1 MEVFVVRHGKTDWN
15 KECKFQGAQDIPLNE
30 EGRAAAVKLA
40 ERLKDVHFDE
50 IFSSPLSR
58 AYETACII
66 STGSLSL
73 SKGVLKIDLLKEIS
87 FGEGEGV
94 PFDKWMNTDEPRK
107 YFFDEPAKY
116 VPPKGGETFESGI
129 ERMAEFVHTVLEPY
143 YNKNPDARIMVVAHG
158 AILAALMCVLENRG
172 VEHFWG
178 NGLKGNCEETIY
190 KYDGNSWM
198 LESEEKPQE
207 NPYVKMAKK
216 GTDMGTGNGSASIIQ
231 KSDSDSIEKTA
242 SVLKE
247 GGVVII
253 PTDTVYGFSGIVGN
267 GSDDRIRA
275 LKGRAETKPLI
286 QLIAC
291 PEELKKYTD
300 DVVPEKLLQ
309 KWPGALT
316 IIVNTKPGVGGP
328 GASTIAFRCPGDEWL
343 RKVISLCGAPIYST
357 SVNRS
362 GQPVLDTQTSIIEEF
377 QPEVDLIVK
386 DGDKKGALPSTLV
399 SITDGKINVLRQGA
413 VSIDF

>member
-1 MEVFVVRHGKTDWN
+1 MELYIVRHGKTDWN

-40 ERLKDVHFDE
+40 ERLKNVHFDE

-66 STGSLSL
+66 SHGAQ
-73 SKGVLKIDLLKEIS
+73 GVLKNDLLKEIS

-94 PFDKWMNTDEPRK
+94 PFDQWMDTDDPRK
-107 YFFDEPAKY
+107 YFFEQPDKY
-116 VPPKGGETFESGI
+116 VPPKGGETFTSGM
-129 ERMAEFVHTVLEPY
+129 ERSAKFIQTVLEPY
-143 YNKNPDARIMVVAHG
+143 YKKNPDARILIVAHG
-158 AILAALMCVLENRG
+158 AILAALMSCLENRDLK
-172 VEHFWG
+172 HFWG

-190 KYDGNSWM
+190 TYDGKIWS
-198 LESEEKPQE
+198 LKSEQKPQE
-207 NPYVKMAKK
+207 NPYVKMAQAEDAACK
-216 GTDMGTGNGSASIIQ
+216 DARIIQ
-231 KSDSDSIEKTA
+231 KSDEASAEKTA
-242 SVLKE
+242 QVLAS

-275 LKGRAETKPLI
+275 IKGRAETKPLI
-286 QLIAC
+286 QLIAR
-291 PEELKKYTD
+291 PEDLRKYTD
-300 DVVPEKLLQ
+300 DVIPPKLLQ

-316 IIVNTKPGVGGP
+316 IIVKTKPGLGGP
-328 GASTIAFRCPGDEWL
+328 AGGPAVSTIAFRCPGDQWL

-362 GQPVLDTQTSIIEEF
+362 GQPVLDTQASIIEEF
-377 QPEVDLIVK
+377 QSEVDLIVK

-399 SITDGKINVLRQGA
+399 SITNGSVKILRQGS
-413 VSIDF
+413 VEV